1 MLDRYIENSV
11 TDWCASTDQVLTE
24 PGTAGKGKAKE
35 VNDVS
40 SGKGNGQ
47 AAVRSIRTEVQPER
61 LVIRLPATKTKDKK
75 QAKNVIGTRAS
86 TRKGKE
92 AMHADI
98 EDVQSQSMSEEEMI
112 QSTQKRMT
120 ATKQTVKRFGA
131 LTISID
137 DDESVITRPGSMGT
151 SLIKAS
157 TMTARA
163 EADQPYSKK
172 DTDSRTRVGKGER
185 KRLSKRSIPREP
197 PAQPES
203 VKKTKMA
210 TRTDENMATAST
222 RVSYGALFAHDD
234 IRFIFRLPY
243 RMTHYS
249 QGPAMKSFYDEPRSL
264 QMGQLSPT
272 ICWSG
277 LSRSIAPL
285 LASQSTRNL
294 TDDSYLEVQRRPR
307 LPIVIHTWR
316 RLGLS
321 DCTLR

>member
-1 MLDRYIENSV
+1 MSVKHLNASLTMLDRYIENSM

-47 AAVRSIRTEVQPER
+47 EAVRSIWTEVQPER

-86 TRKGKE
+86 TRKGKK

-98 EDVQSQSMSEEEMI
+98 KDVQSQSMLEEEMI

-120 ATKQTVKRFGA
+120 TTKQTVKRFGA
-131 LTISID
+131 LKISSD
-137 DDESVITRPGSMGT
+137 DDESIITRPGSMGT

-157 TMTARA
+157 TMTAHA

-172 DTDSRTRVGKGER
+172 DVDSRTRVGKGER
-185 KRLSKRSIPREP
+185 KWLYKRSIPREP

-203 VKKTKMA
+203 IKKTKMVMQ
-210 TRTDENMATAST
+210 TDENMVTAST
-222 RVSYGALFAHDD
+222 RVSCGALFANDD
-234 IRFIFRLPY
+234 IRFIFMLPY
-243 RMTHYS
+243 HMTHYS
-249 QGPAMKSFYDEPRSL
+249 QGPATKSFYNKPCSL

-277 LSRSIAPL
+277 L
-285 LASQSTRNL
+285 
-294 TDDSYLEVQRRPR
+294 
-307 LPIVIHTWR
+307 
-316 RLGLS
+316 
-321 DCTLR
+321 